1 MTASGLSGCHR
12 EFVWDA
18 PTGACCRA
26 HLQLSEEPNS
36 VLQVSTAGAK
46 RVHDRVLPPRERGS
60 SRAPIPTVPSYL
72 VGGRLNQNSAVPL
85 TTGTRRPGP
94 YTFHQAL
101 CVTPGSLKA
110 IGHRR
115 TLWRDTPHAV
125 TWVRLL
131 RGFLLPP
138 AAGAA
143 ITAQLAWRTGGWPI
157 DVPFNVS
164 AAPVPPEAWES
175 LAYHVSGDMPPAA
188 VGGFPWSRSLRH
200 TRRAVVKHT

>member
-36 VLQVSTAGAK
+36 VLQMSTAGAK
-46 RVHDRVLPPRERGS
+46 RVHDRVLLPRERGS
-60 SRAPIPTVPSYL
+60 SRAPIPTVPTYS

-101 CVTPGSLKA
+101 CVTPGSLLA
-110 IGHRR
+110 NVSH
-115 TLWRDTPHAV
+115 WSPEDTMARHTTCCHMGTIAA
-125 TWVRLL
+125 RLL
-131 RGFLLPP
+131 
-138 AAGAA
+138 
-143 ITAQLAWRTGGWPI
+143 
-157 DVPFNVS
+157 
-164 AAPVPPEAWES
+164 AAPGCRCRHYGSVGVANRG
-175 LAYHVSGDMPPAA
+175 LANRCALQR
-188 VGGFPWSRSLRH
+188 VGRPRGIWPCSTQGNR
-200 TRRAVVKHT
+200 KHGART